1 MIIPTLFILIL
12 VLGVFGAVDAAVR
25 PWSHWQRTGGN
36 KAGWIVLQLLV
47 LIPIVN
53 LAGLVA
59 TTLYLA
65 KVRPQLKAVA
75 RELPTL

>member
-25 PWSHWQRTGGN
+25 PWSHWQRIDGN
-36 KAGWIVLQLLV
+36 KPVWIVLQLLV
-47 LIPIVN
+47 VFPIVG

-59 TTLYLA
+59 TIIYLSRI
-65 KVRPQLKAVA
+65 RPKLKAVA